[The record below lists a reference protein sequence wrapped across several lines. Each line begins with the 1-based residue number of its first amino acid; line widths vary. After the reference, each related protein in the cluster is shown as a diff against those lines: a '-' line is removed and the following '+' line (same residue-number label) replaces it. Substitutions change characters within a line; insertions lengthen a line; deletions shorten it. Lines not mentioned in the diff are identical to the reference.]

1 MPQGQSHQSE
11 SIHETSRGAVSRN
24 DSEIYRRLNDL
35 EQWRAGHQGTCTER
49 HEARQQA
56 QRRTD
61 DDVACLEGRIDKL
74 TQDVVDLKVKLA
86 LIAGTAAAGGG
97 TIGGLIASWFGAG

>member
-1 MPQGQSHQSE
+1 MSQSQSRQSE
-11 SIHETSRGAVSRN
+11 SIHELHRGGSSRS
-24 DSEIYRRLNDL
+24 DSEIYRRLSDL
-35 EQWRAGHQGTCTER
+35 EQWRAGHQSTCAER

-61 DDVACLEGRIDKL
+61 DDIQCLEDRIEKL
-74 TQDVVDLKVKLA
+74 AQDLVDLKVKLA